1 MTDYLVVYITAPNEE
16 EGAKIAKALVQEKLA
31 ACVNI
36 VKDIRSIYFWQGK
49 VEDEKEVLLIVKTK
63 ASLYEK
69 LEGRVKE
76 LHTYTV
82 PEVIAIPIARGS
94 KDYLGWVKDSTA

>member
-1 MTDYLVVYITAPNEE
+1 MTDCIVVYITAPNEE
-16 EGAKIAKALVQEKLA
+16 EGARMAKTLVGEKLA

-36 VKDIRSIYFWQGK
+36 IKDIRSIYFWQGK
-49 VEDEKEVLLIVKTK
+49 VEDEKEVFLIVKTK

-69 LEGRVKE
+69 LEEKVKE

-82 PEVIAIPIARGS
+82 PEVIAVPIVSGS